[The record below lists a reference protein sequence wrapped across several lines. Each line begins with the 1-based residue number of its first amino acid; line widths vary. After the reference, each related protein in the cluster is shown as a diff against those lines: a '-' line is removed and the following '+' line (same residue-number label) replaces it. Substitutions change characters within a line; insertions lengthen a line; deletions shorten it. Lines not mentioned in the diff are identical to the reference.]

1 MRLFDKLGFS
11 WDRSAI
17 PTGVPTSV
25 DRSVFR
31 YKQMFAQFV
40 YDASALEGNP
50 FTFSEVKT
58 LLDGVTV
65 GGHKLSDEQQV
76 LNLAKAAKELFVLVR
91 TGTFRLEKAVF
102 DRLHGLVAREEALE
116 WGHFRGEGRHTDTTP
131 RVGIGDGEFTPSHST
146 EPDAENL
153 KALFAQG
160 VAELE
165 AEVSDPRERAMAF
178 FLFGSLH
185 QFYFD
190 GNKRTS
196 RFMMNGVLMSHGM
209 DAISVPAVRAQE
221 FNEKMVR
228 FYTSKDATEMMGFL
242 IDCEPKDAPKSK
254 PRTTQ
259 IS

>member
-31 YKQMFAQFV
+31 YKQMLAQFV

-50 FTFSEVKT
+50 FTFSEVKN
-58 LLDGVTV
+58 LLDGVTIS
-65 GGHKLSDEQQV
+65 GRNLSDEQQV
-76 LNLAKAAKELFVLVR
+76 LNLVKAAKELFVLVR
-91 TGTFRLEKAVF
+91 TGAFRLEKTVF

-131 RVGIGDGEFTPSHST
+131 RVGIGDGEFTPSHLT
-146 EPDAENL
+146 EPGAENL
-153 KALFAQG
+153 KLLFAQG
-160 VAELE
+160 VEQLE
-165 AEVSDPRERAMAF
+165 TEVCDPRERAMAF

-190 GNKRTS
+190 AS
-196 RFMMNGVLMSHGM
+196 RL
-209 DAISVPAVRAQE
+209 R
-221 FNEKMVR
+221 
-228 FYTSKDATEMMGFL
+228 
-242 IDCEPKDAPKSK
+242 
-254 PRTTQ
+254 
-259 IS
+259 